1 MPISGIKSTAASK
14 APSAAS
20 KTTTPAAKTTTP
32 AGKTT
37 AAPASNATSRAPWLK
52 ESGKTT
58 ATTQA
63 PWSKRNATT
72 TTPAA
77 AAKADDKSNGTQKE
91 VKLQSREIKVPVTTL
106 RKTSIPTTEPLVKPK
121 PKDVKVTVPEDKYET
136 SSSEYE
142 EVTDSEEEETEETES
157 EEESD
162 DENKHKMPI
171 QVKLKPVEKPHEVKK
186 SPSVDRAGKFVK
198 PALKKVPTLD
208 RIIKPKPPPTI
219 PEAVPLRHVEK
230 PLLPD
235 EKDEKNFE
243 FQRPPLRKADSITK
257 KREYDVPMLLF
268 TFVPLFVYLL
278 PNFY

>member
-14 APSAAS
+14 APGAAS
-20 KTTTPAAKTTTP
+20 KTTTPAAKTATP

-37 AAPASNATSRAPWLK
+37 AAAAAASNATSRAPWLK
-52 ESGKTT
+52 DSGKTT

-63 PWSKRNATT
+63 PWSKRNLTS
-72 TTPAA
+72 TTPA

-162 DENKHKMPI
+162 DENKGKMPI
-171 QVKLKPVEKPHEVKK
+171 SVKLKPVEKPAEVKR
-186 SPSVDRAGKFVK
+186 SPSIDRAGKFVK

-208 RIIKPKPPPTI
+208 KIIKPKPPPTI

-230 PLLPD
+230 PLLPE
-235 EKDEKNFE
+235 EKDEKSFE

-257 KREYDVPMLLF
+257 KREYDVSMF
-268 TFVPLFVYLL
+268 AC
-278 PNFY
+278 

>member
-1 MPISGIKSTAASK
+1 MPISGIKTTTASK

-20 KTTTPAAKTTTP
+20 KTTTAGKTATPVKTVTP

-37 AAPASNATSRAPWLK
+37 ATPASNATSRAPGLK
-52 ESGKTT
+52 DSGKTT

-72 TTPAA
+72 TPAA
-77 AAKADDKSNGTQKE
+77 AKPDDKSNGTQKD
-91 VKLQSREIKVPVTTL
+91 VKLQSREIKVPVATV

-121 PKDVKVTVPEDKYET
+121 AKDVKVTVPEDKYET

-142 EVTDSEEEETEETES
+142 EVTDSEEEETET

-171 QVKLKPVEKPHEVKK
+171 QVKLKPVEKPAEVKK

-208 RIIKPKPPPTI
+208 KLIKPKPPPTI
-219 PEAVPLRHVEK
+219 PEAKPLRHVEK

-235 EKDEKNFE
+235 EKEEKNFE
-243 FQRPPLRKADSITK
+243 FQRPQLKKADSITK
-257 KREYDVPMLLF
+257 KRKYDAHHLDVSL
-268 TFVPLFVYLL
+268 VQ
-278 PNFY
+278 